1 MEGATFHKTGWEDRL
16 EVFETMRTVLQRE
29 PNVVFAFVHGSFV
42 SEPSFRDI
50 DVGVFLETENASRY
64 LDFELDLSQRI
75 EDALESKLPV
85 EVKVIN
91 EAPLSFRFHVIR
103 GELLFTRNEDF
114 LVDYMTSTARQYLDY
129 APMRHRYMKEAMAS

>member
-1 MEGATFHKTGWEDRL
+1 MEGATFYKTGWEDRL

-50 DVGVFLETENASRY
+50 DVGVLLETENASRY